1 MRKISLVVLPAL
13 FVACAGGVDNDT
25 SACTAEALSCP
36 EGQVECDPEELPED
50 CTEEIE
56 GSEGKCVFRIYCMTV
71 D

>member
-1 MRKISLVVLPAL
+1 MRKISLVALPAL
-13 FVACAGGVDNDT
+13 LVACAGGVDNDT

-50 CTEEIE
+50 CTEVIVS
-56 GSEGKCVFRIYCMTV
+56 SEGKCAHTLYCMLG